1 MIKKEKESFSVY
13 LKVKCMGSNFYENK
27 NSKVYI
33 LVINIISINYDSSI
47 QYS

>member
-1 MIKKEKESFSVY
+1 
-13 LKVKCMGSNFYENK
+13 MGSNFYENK
-27 NSKVYI
+27 NSKVSI